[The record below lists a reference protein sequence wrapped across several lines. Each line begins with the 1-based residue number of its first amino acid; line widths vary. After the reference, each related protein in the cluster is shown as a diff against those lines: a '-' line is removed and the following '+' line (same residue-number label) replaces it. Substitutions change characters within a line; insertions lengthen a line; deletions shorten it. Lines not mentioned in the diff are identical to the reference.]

1 MIINVT
7 PQQAWSGEADCRQ
20 CSLRS
25 SALFAGLRES
35 DFEQI
40 HRPIQQEALSAGA
53 ALYSTGERGEHLFT
67 VRSGLVKLIQYLPD
81 GARRIVRL
89 VRPADILGMEALL
102 GQPYLHEAVAM
113 QPTEV
118 CRLPVAVVEHLSR
131 DNPELHRELL
141 NRWQQALQGAD
152 AWITELSTGSARQ
165 RVARLLLRLQAV
177 GADPS
182 APGSNPGSNPESLL
196 IGREDMGAML
206 GITTET
212 ASRTVA
218 EFKRQGVL
226 RESRPH
232 HCRIDVERLQAI
244 AET

>member
-40 HRPIQQEALSAGA
+40 HRPIQQEAFSAGA
-53 ALYSTGERGEHLFT
+53 ALYSTGERGEYLFT

-113 QPTEV
+113 QATEV

-141 NRWQQALQGAD
+141 NRWQQALQEAD

-165 RVARLLLRLQAV
+165 RVARLLLRLQAS
-177 GADPS
+177 GSDPES
-182 APGSNPGSNPESLL
+182 DPESLL

-206 GITTET
+206 GTTTET

-232 HCRIDVERLQAI
+232 YCLIDVKRLQAI